1 MTPDVQAKIAVFRQK
16 ALDNTLTEDDMREAV
31 KLLRAGRTSAATA
44 AARSKTTA
52 KAAIPN
58 ADDMLAELG
67 M

>member
-1 MTPDVQAKIAVFRQK
+1 MTPEVQAKISIYRQK
-16 ALDNTLTEDDMREAV
+16 ALDNTLTEDEMRDAV
-31 KLLRAGRTSAATA
+31 RILRAGRTSAATA
-44 AARSKTTA
+44 AAKSKASA

>member
-1 MTPDVQAKIAVFRQK
+1 MNPEVQSKIAIFRQK
-16 ALDNTLTEDDMREAV
+16 AADNTLTEDDMREAI
-31 KLLRAGRTSAATA
+31 KILRAGRMSAATA
-44 AARSKTTA
+44 SARSKTTA